1 MNNFRLLSAE
11 ETEVRISQCGSWG
24 IQLLLYMNARAAA
37 DLMDYNYGMENW
49 QCKYEVI
56 NGNLF
61 CSIGVRVVREDGS
74 AEWIW
79 RSNVGTE
86 SNTEKEK
93 GEASDAFKRCVSL
106 FGNRELYSA
115 PSIFVRP
122 ENLKTLEEKNGR
134 WTCRDRFKV
143 TDIQYCGKKIASVT
157 IQNEKTG
164 KQLTFT
170 NDIPNGM
177 TEASLKPE
185 KKAQE
190 LKSIYTREWLM
201 KYGKECIGRDE
212 INQIL
217 AVTEGKTGSESLEG
231 ILRSVKKNDVSEL
244 NYLQFVSIMAH
255 FKKLAA

>member
-1 MNNFRLLSAE
+1 MKKALRRTIIVLIAIMTLALATVTVN
-11 ETEVRISQCGSWG
+11 
-24 IQLLLYMNARAAA
+24 AAA
-37 DLMDYNYGMENW
+37 
-49 QCKYEVI
+49 K
-56 NGNLF
+56 
-61 CSIGVRVVREDGS
+61 
-74 AEWIW
+74 
-79 RSNVGTE
+79 
-86 SNTEKEK
+86 
-93 GEASDAFKRCVSL
+93 
-106 FGNRELYSA
+106 
-115 PSIFVRP
+115 
-122 ENLKTLEEKNGR
+122 KT
-134 WTCRDRFKV
+134 V
-143 TDIQYCGKKIASVT
+143 TSVT